1 MAALAPRASTGTIWR
16 WVVLAVTAAYFL
28 IPLWAALRFAG
39 IGAFGSVVGEAGF
52 TSSLA
57 LSVRLAVITT
67 LITIA
72 LILPT
77 AVYVHLRLPKLRR
90 LLEGITILP
99 IVIPPVVLIVGVL
112 AITVLGSRQSRKT
125 GGGEVTLFTVART
138 QTRGD

>member
-1 MAALAPRASTGTIWR
+1 MAAIAERTSERIAPPRRQRIVFRGGTVWR
-16 WVVLAVTAAYFL
+16 WVVLLVTAVYFL
-28 IPLWAALRFAG
+28 LPLWAALRFAG
-39 IGAFGSVVGEAGF
+39 VGAFGSVVGEAGF

-67 LITIA
+67 LFTIA

-99 IVIPPVVLIVGVL
+99 IVIPPVVLI
-112 AITVLGSRQSRKT
+112 AAPS
-125 GGGEVTLFTVART
+125 
-138 QTRGD
+138 TRGCARST